1 MIRPQHPFRFPYAF
15 THLPR
20 VGLTTLGQPLGRGAT
35 ASRPFAARSSM
46 GRASYRTL
54 RPQSA
59 DGRHAVAPLPDAAL
73 SWRGPDP
80 TRCIARHPHL

>member
-1 MIRPQHPFRFPYAF
+1 
-15 THLPR
+15 
-20 VGLTTLGQPLGRGAT
+20 
-35 ASRPFAARSSM
+35 M

-80 TRCIARHPHL
+80 TRCIARHPHLNTWTWYQTAETWDPKMIS